1 MQISLNSHSNT
12 RRESW
17 FQFYKRRKWDK
28 VPSIYKAG
36 FAGAIAVYT
45 IVFNIQPLTGF
56 HFAEKKAVVQ
66 RQWWLFE
73 ANYVSIIVSLIHWE
87 FHRTYF
93 AIHPPLLTTSSTSF
107 PSPSDPPPFHDLI
120 FKRNTFSSFS
130 WNMFNYYLTFLLYFF
145 TFFNYLTPGSMAFP
159 PFCLLVF

>member
-1 MQISLNSHSNT
+1 MEISLNSHSNT

-36 FAGAIAVYT
+36 FAGAIDVYT

-56 HFAEKKAVVQ
+56 HFAEKEAVVQ

-107 PSPSDPPPFHDLI
+107 PSPSDPPHFMI
-120 FKRNTFSSFS
+120 SF
-130 WNMFNYYLTFLLYFF
+130 LKEILFLLFHEIC
-145 TFFNYLTPGSMAFP
+145 LTIT
-159 PFCLLVF
+159 